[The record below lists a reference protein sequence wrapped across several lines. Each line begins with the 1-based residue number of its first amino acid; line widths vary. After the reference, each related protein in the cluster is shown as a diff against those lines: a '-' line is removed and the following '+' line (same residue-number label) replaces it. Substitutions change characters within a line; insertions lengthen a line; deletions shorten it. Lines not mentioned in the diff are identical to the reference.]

1 MFQGFQQGAAQLV
14 QGATLYILNRKTFTV
29 NTGSIVAVSQ
39 PHISKAAQGNPALAF
54 SAFVV
59 DVTVSIGTD
68 TQTIEFP
75 VNSTSA
81 NYPDK
86 GWYVSVDNLSV
97 SREVETMVN
106 NSKQFM
112 SQVPW
117 NQMVIEKGE
126 PLLLQLNPEK
136 KVEAEQ
142 AQKIAAL
149 ENQIAQMNGYLQQL
163 VGKLPANPR
172 NENTKE

>member
-1 MFQGFQQGAAQLV
+1 MLQGLQQGAAQLV

-29 NTGSIVAVSQ
+29 TTGTVAAVSQ

-59 DVTVSIGTD
+59 DVTVSLGSD

-75 VNSTSA
+75 VNSTFA

-86 GWYVSVDNLSV
+86 GWYVSIDNLAV
-97 SREVETMVN
+97 SREVEAMVN

-117 NQMVIEKGE
+117 NQMVLEKGE

-149 ENQIAQMNGYLQQL
+149 ESQVASMGGDLKRLIGMLS
-163 VGKLPANPR
+163 ANPR
-172 NENTKE
+172 NEMTKD

>member
-1 MFQGFQQGAAQLV
+1 MFQGFQQGATQLA
-14 QGATLYILNRKTFTV
+14 QGATLYVLNRKPFTV
-29 NTGSIVAVSQ
+29 TTGTIVAVSQ

-59 DVTVSIGTD
+59 DVTVSIGSD

-75 VNSTSA
+75 VNSTFA

-86 GWYVSVDNLSV
+86 GWFVSVDNLAV

-126 PLLLQLNPEK
+126 PLMLQLNPEK
-136 KVEAEQ
+136 KIEAEQ
-142 AQKIAAL
+142 SKKIAAL
-149 ENQIAQMNGYLQQL
+149 ESQIAAMSGDLKQL
-163 VGKLPANPR
+163 VGLISANPR
-172 NENTKE
+172 NETKKE

>member
-1 MFQGFQQGAAQLV
+1 MLQGFQQGVSQLA
-14 QGATLYILNRKTFTV
+14 QGATLYILNRKPFTV
-29 NTGSIVAVSQ
+29 TTGTIVAVSQ

-59 DVTVSIGTD
+59 DVTISIGSD

-75 VNSTSA
+75 VNSTFA

-86 GWYVSVDNLSV
+86 GWFVSVDNLAV

-106 NSKQFM
+106 NAKQYM

-126 PLLLQLNPEK
+126 PLMMQLNPEK
-136 KVEAEQ
+136 KTEAEQ

-149 ENQIAQMNGYLQQL
+149 ESQVASMSGDLRQL
-163 VGKLPANPR
+163 VEMLSANPR
-172 NENTKE
+172 SETTKE